1 MYTESWPSLSL
12 TDSND
17 CPVFFFFFPPLLTPG
32 AFAVLNVLEVLLN
45 VTDLE
50 CIPAMK
56 ICCWKE
62 LVAPGV
68 EFLSEIAP
76 TQAPTP
82 PKSDG
87 AALTRQ
93 YPLLTVRRINVKAG
107 GKAPIFQKSLLK

>member
-17 CPVFFFFFPPLLTPG
+17 CPVFFFPPPPLLTPG

-82 PKSDG
+82 PEVGWCRTD
-87 AALTRQ
+87 
-93 YPLLTVRRINVKAG
+93 KAV
-107 GKAPIFQKSLLK
+107 PIADST